1 MALEL
6 KFSTSTNTKIENF
19 GTGVPAWTEAY
30 ANAWHFSNSDTDYGY
45 MTNGNTTYIQYGHND
60 PSVWASMRFWGES
73 VEVIEERTNPDNS
86 ITAKV
91 RVKALFWWSKRV
103 SSNAGY
109 RVNYDIKVNGKT
121 VWSFSGY
128 TTDEVI
134 KNNEAVQEFTV
145 TVAPEERSSAS
156 ALNVAVSYPNG
167 EFPDNN
173 FFVGVFLYNNFKKAI
188 KPWAIRKSG
197 IFKTLN
203 RQSGF
208 FKQRKDGWKDVSGQ
222 PTTAVGK
229 SVSAPHRIRKSGQWL
244 GQGQIGQQ

>member
-30 ANAWHFSNSDTDYGY
+30 ANAWHFSKADTDYGY

-60 PSVWASMRFWGES
+60 PSVWASMRFWGQS
-73 VEVIEERTNPDNS
+73 VEVLEERTNPDNS
-86 ITAKV
+86 ITAKI

-103 SSNAGY
+103 SSNGGY
-109 RVNYDIKVNGKT
+109 RVDYDIKVNGQT

-134 KNNEAVQEFTV
+134 KNNEVAQEFTV
-145 TVAPEERSSAS
+145 TVLPEERSSAS

-188 KPWAIRKSG
+188 KPWAIRKAG
-197 IFKTLN
+197 VFKTLN

-222 PTTAVGK
+222 PTNAVGK
-229 SVSAPHRIRKSGQWL
+229 SVSAPHKIRKSGQWL

>member
-6 KFSTSTNTKIENF
+6 KFSTSTNAKIENF
-19 GTGVPAWTEAY
+19 GTGVPGWTETY
-30 ANAWHFSNSDTDYGY
+30 SNAWQFSNADTDYGY
-45 MTNGNTTYIQYGHND
+45 MTNGNTTYIQYGHRD
-60 PSVWASMRFWGES
+60 PSIWASMRFWGQS

-86 ITAKV
+86 ITAKI

-103 SSNAGY
+103 SSNGGY
-109 RVNYDIKVNGKT
+109 RVDYDIKVNGRS

-134 KNNEAVQEFTV
+134 KNDEVAQEFTV

-156 ALNVAVSYPNG
+156 ALNINVTYPNG
-167 EFPDNN
+167 EFENNN
-173 FFVGVFLYNNFKKAI
+173 FYVGIFLYNNFKKAI
-188 KPWAIRKSG
+188 KPWAIRKGG

-208 FKQRKDGWKDVSGQ
+208 FKQRKDSWKDVSSQ
-222 PTTAVGK
+222 PTNAVGK
-229 SVSAPHRIRKSGQWL
+229 AESSPHRIRKSGQWL

>member
-6 KFSTSTNTKIENF
+6 RFSTSTNANLQNF

-30 ANAWHFSNSDTDYGY
+30 SNAWHFDRSDTDYGY

-60 PSVWASMRFWGES
+60 PSVWASMRFWGQS
-73 VEVIEERTNPDNS
+73 VEVLEERTNPDNS
-86 ITAKV
+86 ITAKI

-134 KNNEAVQEFTV
+134 KNDEAVQEFTI
-145 TVAPEERSSAS
+145 TVLPEERSSAS
-156 ALNVAVSYPNG
+156 ALNINVAYPNG
-167 EFPDNN
+167 EFDNN
-173 FFVGVFLYNNFKKAI
+173 NFYVGVFLYNNFKKSI
-188 KPWAIRKSG
+188 KPWAIRKAG
-197 IFKTLN
+197 VFKSLN
-203 RQSGF
+203 RASGF
-208 FKQRKDGWKDVSGQ
+208 FKRRSGSWQDKSAQ
-222 PTTAVGK
+222 PFNAINKEG
-229 SVSAPHRIRKSGQWL
+229 SATHKVRKSSKWL
-244 GQGQIGQQ
+244 GQGKIGAD

>member
-19 GTGVPAWTEAY
+19 GTGVPAWLEAY
-30 ANAWHFSNSDTDYGY
+30 ANAWQFSKADTDYGY

-60 PSVWASMRFWGES
+60 PSIWASMRFWGES

-86 ITAKV
+86 ITAKI

-103 SSNAGY
+103 SSNGGY
-109 RVNYDIKVNGKT
+109 RVEYDIKVNGRT
-121 VWSFSGY
+121 VWSFNGY

-134 KNNEAVQEFTV
+134 KNDEVAQEFTV

-156 ALNVAVSYPNG
+156 ALNINVTYPNG
-167 EFPDNN
+167 EFDNN
-173 FFVGVFLYNNFKKAI
+173 NFYVGIFLYNNFKKAI
-188 KPWAIRKSG
+188 KPWAIRKGG

-222 PTTAVGK
+222 PTNTVGK
-229 SVSAPHRIRKSGQWL
+229 PVSSPHRIRKSGQWL
-244 GQGQIGQQ
+244 GQGQIGQE